1 MRGPGFATRYSP
13 GRAGAHSNDEMTS
26 TTRGQPLSLTPAG
39 IAGTLLAFLVAV
51 VCVRLGFWQ
60 LDRRSER
67 ATLNARLEARRSE
80 PPVALLSVPRDTA
93 GLMFRRVTLEGRFD
107 HDRSIVLP
115 GRALRGTP
123 GVHIVTPL
131 LLDDGGAVLVNRGW
145 LPSPDAATVDL
156 PAVPAQPGTLR
167 IEGLALP
174 LPGAGTPRV
183 DRAGPGGG
191 AAADTFR
198 RVWYAP
204 DPTALRAQFPYP
216 LGAVLVQAL
225 PFPTGP
231 RFPERL
237 GPPPLDPGPHF
248 GYAIQWFSFAAIAL
262 AGWLLVLLKSRA
274 ADRPIP
280 VP

>member
-1 MRGPGFATRYSP
+1 
-13 GRAGAHSNDEMTS
+13 MTS
-26 TTRGQPLSLTPAG
+26 TLRGRPLSLTPAG
-39 IAGTLLAFLVAV
+39 IAGTLLAFLVAA

-80 PPVALLSVPRDTA
+80 PAVALASVPRDTA
-93 GLMFRRVTLEGRFD
+93 GLMFRRVTIEGRLD
-107 HDRSIVLP
+107 QDRSIVLP

-131 LLDDGGAVLVNRGW
+131 LLDHGGAVLVNLGW

-156 PAVPAQPGTLR
+156 SALPVLPGTVR

-174 LPGAGTPRV
+174 LPGAGAARA
-183 DRAGPGGG
+183 DRAGPGAGL
-191 AAADTFR
+191 AADTFR

-216 LGAVLVQAL
+216 VGAVLVQAL
-225 PFPTGP
+225 PSPAGP

-237 GPPPLDPGPHF
+237 EPPPLDPGPHF
-248 GYAIQWFSFAAIAL
+248 GYAIQWFSFATVAL

-274 ADRPIP
+274 ADTP
-280 VP
+280 VAVP